1 LQLLS
6 ASQPSC
12 DGELTTPEVAQHLG
26 RSLAWVKRHAREL
39 GGHIVDGAY
48 QFPTLAIER
57 RRTTTERITLGGPPA
72 KETDVGPRAA
82 AIYRRLEEGQ
92 STSQI
97 VRELEEAPEFVA
109 KTRAQWL
116 AGYRA
121 DREGLEF
128 RCGACGAPSDP
139 QFARCRS
146 CAGRTRTLTDAQI
159 AQLAKESAAP
169 PASVEDIEQQ
179 WRDRVAVVVDGGAV
193 RVLLMAEAG
202 AQILKTLS
210 DEETCLLGTQLAG
223 LGLAAE
229 RG

>member
-1 LQLLS
+1 
-6 ASQPSC
+6 
-12 DGELTTPEVAQHLG
+12 
-26 RSLAWVKRHAREL
+26 L
-39 GGHIVDGAY
+39 GGRIVEGSY

-57 RRTTTERITLGGPPA
+57 RRTTTERITLGGTPA

-128 RCGACGAPSDP
+128 RCGACGAPPDP

-146 CAGRTRTLTDAQI
+146 CVGRTRTLTDAQI
-159 AQLAKESAAP
+159 ALLAKGSGAPLAA
-169 PASVEDIEQQ
+169 AEDIDQQ

-202 AQILKTLS
+202 TQILKTLT
-210 DEETCLLGTQLAG
+210 DEESGLLGTQLAR
-223 LGLAAE
+223 LGLAVE
-229 RG
+229 R

>member
-1 LQLLS
+1 
-6 ASQPSC
+6 
-12 DGELTTPEVAQHLG
+12 
-26 RSLAWVKRHAREL
+26 VKRHAQEL
-39 GGHIVDGAY
+39 GGRIVEGSY
-48 QFPTLAIER
+48 RFPTLAIER
-57 RRTTTERITLGGPPA
+57 RRTTTERITLGGSPA

-139 QFARCRS
+139 NFTRCRT
-146 CAGRTRTLTDAQI
+146 CVGRTRTLTDEQVAL
-159 AQLAKESAAP
+159 LATGSAAP
-169 PASVEDIEQQ
+169 REPTADLDDQ
-179 WRDRVAVVVDGGAV
+179 WRDRIAVVVDDGAV

-210 DEETCLLGTQLAG
+210 DDETALLGTQLAR
-223 LGLAAE
+223 LGLAVG